1 MFSATFSEVKMNDSR
16 FTRLDAHRVR
26 IENPYGIPVN
36 LFAGE
41 DVPVENKAVT
51 ELLELL
57 ELTRTVERF
66 AKADPEAFDTT
77 PSLERVAITPDF
89 HKAQGIPVG
98 TVLQTRGFVVPQA
111 IGSDVNCGMR
121 LHLTSLNFDAVTN
134 KLDELETAFRSMFF
148 EAGRNI
154 PMTRNQREGLF
165 LNGLEGLL
173 EATPKSLE
181 TGLWNLFQR
190 ANIATDLERIESR
203 GSHMASQ
210 VFGLEDFLG
219 QKNEFSRDSQIGSI
233 GGGNHF
239 VEIQRVEKILDRG
252 IAHAWGIRPGMVT
265 VMVHSGSVGIGHLS
279 GSVYREV
286 VRQMYPKALKHPNNG
301 IFVLPTGQKHLELQ
315 RLFWDALANAA
326 NFAFANRLFLGLM
339 AVSSLQ
345 SVLGEFEFPLLYD
358 APHNLVWREQTSSRD
373 SARNSFVHRKGATTA
388 RGFEAMQNTPF
399 AFTGEP
405 VLVPGSMGSSSFIL
419 AGQGLPD
426 ALSSA
431 SHGAGRA
438 LARGAATRG
447 HDAEFKRFLEE
458 FRVVTPLDLRR
469 QDVKMR
475 RDILDKKLEEL
486 KQEAPH
492 AYKGIGPV
500 VKTLAGAGMAR
511 AVAELKPLMT
521 IKG

>member
-1 MFSATFSEVKMNDSR
+1 MNDSR

-41 DVPVENKAVT
+41 DVPVENKAVS

-57 ELTRTVERF
+57 ELSQTVERF
-66 AKADPEAFDTT
+66 AEADPEAFDIT

-121 LHLTSLNFDAVTN
+121 LHLTSLNAQAVSD
-134 KLDELETAFRSMFF
+134 KLDDLETVFRSLFF

-154 PMTRNQREGLF
+154 PMTRNQREALF

-173 EATPKSLE
+173 EATPRSLE
-181 TGLWNLFQR
+181 TGLWKLFQR
-190 ANIATDLERIESR
+190 AKIAADLERIESR
-203 GSHMASQ
+203 GSHRASQ

-219 QKNEFSRDSQIGSI
+219 RKDEFSRDSQIGSI

-252 IAHAWGIRPGMVT
+252 IAHAWGIKPGMVT

-286 VRQMYPKALKHPNNG
+286 VRQIYPQSLKHPKNG
-301 IFVLPTGQKHLELQ
+301 IFVLPTGHKHRQ
-315 RLFWDALANAA
+315 MQNLFWDALANAA

-339 AVSSLQ
+339 AVQGLQ

-358 APHNLVWREQTSSRD
+358 APHNLVWPQHDSR
-373 SARNSFVHRKGATTA
+373 FVHRKGATTA
-388 RGFEAMQNTPF
+388 RGLEAMQHTPF

-419 AGQGLPD
+419 AGQGLPE

-447 HDAEFKRFLEE
+447 FETEFKRFLEE

-500 VKTLAGAGMAR
+500 VQTLEAAGMAQP
-511 AVAELKPLMT
+511 VAELKPIMT

>member
-1 MFSATFSEVKMNDSR
+1 MNDSR
-16 FTRLDAHRVR
+16 LSRLDAQRVR
-26 IENPYGIPVN
+26 IENPYGIQVN
-36 LFAGE
+36 LFAGQ

-57 ELTRTVERF
+57 ELAQTVERF
-66 AKADPEAFDTT
+66 AEADPKAFDVA

-98 TVLQTRGFVVPQA
+98 TVLQTKGFVVPQA

-121 LHLTSLNFDAVTN
+121 LHLTSLRADQVSDNLND
-134 KLDELETAFRSMFF
+134 LETVFRSLFF
-148 EAGRNI
+148 EAGRSI
-154 PMTRNQREGLF
+154 PMTRNQREALF

-173 EATPKSLE
+173 EATPENLE
-181 TGLWNLFQR
+181 TGLWKLFQR
-190 ANIATDLERIESR
+190 SNIGTDLERIESR
-203 GSHMASQ
+203 GSHRASQ
-210 VFGLEDFLG
+210 VFGLDDFLG
-219 QKNEFSRDSQIGSI
+219 RKDEFSRDSQIGSI

-252 IAHAWGIRPGMVT
+252 IAHAWGIKPGMVT

-286 VRQMYPKALKHPNNG
+286 VRQVYPQTLKHPKNG
-301 IFVLPTGQKHLELQ
+301 IFVLPTGEKHRQ
-315 RLFWDALANAA
+315 MQNVFWDALANAA

-339 AVSSLQ
+339 AVQGLQ
-345 SVLGEFEFPLLYD
+345 SVLGEFEFSLLYD
-358 APHNLVWREQTSSRD
+358 APHNLVWRDADLSAPASSSLAPSGD
-373 SARNSFVHRKGATTA
+373 SFIHRKGATTA
-388 RGFEAMQNTPF
+388 RGLEAMQNTPF

-419 AGQGLPD
+419 AGQGLPE

-447 HDAEFKRFLEE
+447 FETEFKRFLEE

-475 RDILDKKLEEL
+475 RDILKKKLEEL

-500 VKTLAGAGMAR
+500 IGTLEGAGMAR
-511 AVAELKPLMT
+511 AVAELSPIMT

>member
-1 MFSATFSEVKMNDSR
+1 MNDSR

-41 DVPVENKAVT
+41 DVPVENKAIT

-57 ELTRTVERF
+57 ELSQTVERF
-66 AKADPEAFDTT
+66 AEADPEAFDIM
-77 PSLERVAITPDF
+77 PSLERVAVTPDF

-98 TVLQTRGFVVPQA
+98 TVLQTQGFVVPQA

-121 LHLTSLNFDAVTN
+121 LHLTSLNVDAVTDQ
-134 KLDELETAFRSMFF
+134 LDDLETAFRSLFF

-173 EATPKSLE
+173 EATPRSLE
-181 TGLWNLFQR
+181 TGLWRLFQR
-190 ANIATDLERIESR
+190 ADIAADLERIESR

-219 QKNEFSRDSQIGSI
+219 RKDEFSRDSQIGSI

-252 IAHAWGIRPGMVT
+252 IAHTWGIRPGMVT
-265 VMVHSGSVGIGHLS
+265 IMVHTGSVGIGHLS
-279 GSVYREV
+279 GSIYREV
-286 VRQMYPKALKHPNNG
+286 VRQVYPKSLKHPKNG

-345 SVLGEFEFPLLYD
+345 DVFGEFEFPLLYD
-358 APHNLVWREQTSSRD
+358 APHNLVWPQNDSSTET
-373 SARNSFVHRKGATTA
+373 FVHRKGATTA
-388 RGFEAMQNTPF
+388 RGLEAMQNTPF

-475 RDILDKKLEEL
+475 RDILNKKLEEL

-500 VKTLAGAGMAR
+500 VRTLEGAGMAR
-511 AVAELKPLMT
+511 AVVELSPLMT

>member
-1 MFSATFSEVKMNDSR
+1 MNDSR

-26 IENPYGIPVN
+26 IENPHEVPVN
-36 LFAGE
+36 LFASE

-57 ELTRTVERF
+57 ELSETVQRF
-66 AKADPEAFDTT
+66 AETDPEAFDVV

-111 IGSDVNCGMR
+111 IGNDVNCGMR
-121 LHLTSLNFDAVTN
+121 LHLTSLNAEQVTT
-134 KLDELETAFRSMFF
+134 KLDGLETALRSMFF

-154 PMTRNQREGLF
+154 PMTRAQREGLF

-173 EATPKSLE
+173 EATASSLE
-181 TGLWNLFQR
+181 TGLWRLFQR
-190 ANIATDLERIESR
+190 ANITADLERIESR
-203 GSHMASQ
+203 GSHRASQ
-210 VFGLEDFLG
+210 VFGLDDFLG
-219 QKNEFSRDSQIGSI
+219 AKNGVSRDSQIGSI

-252 IAHAWGIRPGMVT
+252 IAHAWGIKPGMVT

-279 GSVYREV
+279 GSVYREI
-286 VRQMYPKALKHPNNG
+286 VRQIFPKSLKHPTNG

-315 RLFWDALANAA
+315 GLFWDALANAA

-345 SVLGEFEFPLLYD
+345 SVLGDFEFPLLYD
-358 APHNLVWREQTSSRD
+358 APHNLVWPEHDPSGK
-373 SARNSFVHRKGATTA
+373 SFVHRKGATTA
-388 RGFEAMQNTPF
+388 RGLEAMQNTAF

-438 LARGAATRG
+438 LARGAAARG

-469 QDVKMR
+469 QDVRMR

-492 AYKGIGPV
+492 AYKEIGPIIR
-500 VKTLAGAGMAR
+500 TLEGAGMAR
-511 AVAELKPLMT
+511 AVAELKPIMT